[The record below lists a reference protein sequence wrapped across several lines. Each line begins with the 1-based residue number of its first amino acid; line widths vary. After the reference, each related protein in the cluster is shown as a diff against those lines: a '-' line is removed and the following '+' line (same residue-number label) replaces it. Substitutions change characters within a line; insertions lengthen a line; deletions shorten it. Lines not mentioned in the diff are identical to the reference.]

1 MKLSWLSN
9 LAPLTSIANTLSIN
23 RGSLRT
29 DGVINPIAV
38 DSTQPRLSWRLGSSK
53 RGDAQTA
60 YQIQAASSDDLWSRP
75 DFWDSGRVDSDDS
88 FAVYSGKSLGSRS
101 AVYWR
106 VRVWD
111 SRGIPSAW
119 SEISMFEVSLLK
131 ESDWKASWISNP
143 EYSSGNN
150 SLPLFAKEF
159 TVPCLPTK
167 ARLYL
172 LGLGVHAP
180 KINGE
185 AVGDTVP
192 GTGYST
198 VEKTALYSTYD
209 VTKQVNPG
217 KNVIGVALG
226 KGIYNADEPL
236 GGRYTKLT
244 VSEQELKLIS
254 QLEYTCPADGT
265 HRVVSDDSWLT
276 TVQGP
281 HLEGHWYGG
290 EEYDA
295 RNEIKNWS
303 KTSGNRKG
311 WTKAS
316 ITTGPGGVLVSPK
329 SPQLMVIDT
338 VKAIDVKPAGSQW
351 VFNFGVNF
359 AGTFALK
366 INGKGRAGTR
376 IVFYPSEIV
385 HEDGSP
391 DQHTTEGPIFDAYTI
406 KGEGSEVYSPKF
418 LYHGMQYVGVNLTWT
433 PSASDMTGSVIR
445 APNERVLELS
455 TSNELFNGIHKII
468 DRSIQSNMYSV
479 LTDCPHREKYGWL
492 EQDHLVFEPL
502 ALGYDL
508 QAYGVDL
515 VRTMADAQAED
526 VPGLIPDIAP
536 ELHVLLPE
544 QGYLLVSKNFPQ
556 LTISQWGRAMIAFPL
571 KHYMYYGDANVLT
584 MRHQYMV
591 EYVGYLKNRANGQPY
606 LNDGGLGDWLT
617 LDKTTPKGLASTFG
631 YHSAVSDM
639 AEIEEILGNDAEAA
653 NYRALADEIK
663 GGFNSMWF
671 NNTGS
676 PHYAT
681 NCQGCN
687 AIALDMGAV
696 ADEHKADVLANII
709 ASLEAHGWHWTVGEI
724 SLPSLIRV
732 LHKAGRDD
740 VLFRLFSQETVPSYG
755 SQVLYGATSLWEHW
769 DAPETGGS
777 WNHFMFGYGD
787 TWILRLSGLAHGED
801 SVAWRRIDYRPV
813 VVGDLTSARTSY
825 RTPQGVA
832 SASWELNGTAL
843 SYDVVVPVGS
853 RGTVYLNSTSV
864 TEGGRR
870 LRAGRDGI
878 LTVERRDH
886 GQTVIA
892 VGSGSYR
899 FEAEYR

>member
-1 MKLSWLSN
+1 MKISRLSN
-9 LAPLTSIANTLSIN
+9 LASLAPITNALSIH

-38 DSTQPRLSWRLGSSK
+38 DSTEPRLSWRLSSLK

-60 YQIQAASSDDLWSRP
+60 YQIQTASSDDLWSWP
-75 DFWDSGRVDSDDS
+75 DFWDSGRVNSDDS

-111 SRGIPSAW
+111 SKGIPSAW

-143 EYSSGNN
+143 EYSSGNS

-180 KINGE
+180 EINGG
-185 AVGDTVP
+185 AIGDTVLGP
-192 GTGYST
+192 GYST

-209 VTKQVNPG
+209 VTKRMNLG

-226 KGIYNADEPL
+226 KGIYNADKPL

-244 VSEQELKLIS
+244 VPEQELKLIS
-254 QLEYTCPADGT
+254 QLEYTCLVGGNR
-265 HRVVSDDSWLT
+265 RVVSDGSWLT

-295 RNEIKNWS
+295 RNEIKDWS

-329 SPQLMVIDT
+329 SPQLKVIDT
-338 VKAIDVKPAGSQW
+338 VKAIDVKQW

-359 AGTFALK
+359 AGTFALR
-366 INGKGRAGTR
+366 INGEGRAGTR
-376 IVFYPSEIV
+376 IVFYPSEII

-406 KGEGSEVYSPKF
+406 KGVGPEVYSPKF
-418 LYHGMQYVGVNLTWT
+418 LYHGMQYIGVNLAWT

-445 APNERVLELS
+445 ASNERVLEVS
-455 TSNELFNGIHKII
+455 TSNELFNGIHRII
-468 DRSIQSNMYSV
+468 DRSIQV
-479 LTDCPHREKYGWL
+479 GE
-492 EQDHLVFEPL
+492 
-502 ALGYDL
+502 
-508 QAYGVDL
+508 DL

-536 ELHVLLPE
+536 EFGNPMGG
-544 QGYLLVSKNFPQ
+544 GYRNDPN
-556 LTISQWGRAMIAFPL
+556 WGRAMVAFPL
-571 KHYMYYGDANVLT
+571 KHYKYYGGVNVLT

-591 EYVGYLKNRANGQPY
+591 EYVGYLKNRVNGQPY
-606 LNDGGLGDWLT
+606 LKDGDLGDWLT
-617 LDKTTPKGLASTFG
+617 LDKTTPKGLASTLG
-631 YHSAVSDM
+631 YQSAVSDM
-639 AEIEEILGNDAEAA
+639 AEIEGILGNDVEAS

-687 AIALDMGAV
+687 VIALDMGAV
-696 ADEHKADVLANII
+696 AEEHKADVLANII
-709 ASLEAHGWHWTVGEI
+709 TSLEAHDWHWTVGEI

-732 LHKAGRDD
+732 LHRAGRDD
-740 VLFRLFSQETVPSYG
+740 VLFKLFSQETMPSYG
-755 SQVLYGATSLWEHW
+755 PQVLYGATSLWEHW

-801 SVAWRRIDYRPV
+801 SVAWRRIDY
-813 VVGDLTSARTSY
+813 
-825 RTPQGVA
+825 
-832 SASWELNGTAL
+832 
-843 SYDVVVPVGS
+843 
-853 RGTVYLNSTSV
+853 
-864 TEGGRR
+864 
-870 LRAGRDGI
+870 
-878 LTVERRDH
+878 
-886 GQTVIA
+886 
-892 VGSGSYR
+892 
-899 FEAEYR
+899 

>member
-1 MKLSWLSN
+1 MKLLWLFHFAS
-9 LAPLTSIANTLSIN
+9 LTSIANGLSVE

-29 DGVINPIAV
+29 DGVSKPIAV
-38 DSTQPRLSWRLGSSK
+38 DSTQPRLSWRLDSSK

-60 YQIQAASSDDLWSRP
+60 YQIQATSPNGLWDRP
-75 DFWDSGRVDSDDS
+75 DFWDSGRVESDET
-88 FAVYSGKSLGSRS
+88 FTVYCGKGLESRS

-111 SRGIPSAW
+111 TRGIPSAW
-119 SEISMFEVSLLK
+119 SEISTFEVSLLK
-131 ESDWKASWISNP
+131 ESDWNASWISNP
-143 EYSSGNN
+143 EYSPGNN

-159 TVPCLPTK
+159 TVPCSPTK

-180 KINGE
+180 EINGE
-185 AVGDTVP
+185 AVGDTVLGP
-192 GTGYST
+192 GYST
-198 VEKTALYSTYD
+198 IEKTALYSTYD
-209 VTKQVNPG
+209 VTKQVNLG

-226 KGIYNADEPL
+226 KGIYNADKPL

-244 VSEQELKLIS
+244 VPEQELKLIS
-254 QLEYTCPADGT
+254 QLEYTCLVGGT

-295 RNEIKNWS
+295 RNEIKDWS

-329 SPQLMVIDT
+329 SPQLKVIGT
-338 VKAIDVKPAGSQW
+338 VKAIHVKQAGSQW

-376 IVFYPSEIV
+376 VVFYPSEIV

-445 APNERVLELS
+445 ASNGRVLEVS

-468 DRSIQSNMYSV
+468 DRSIQSNMHSV

-508 QAYGVDL
+508 QAYGEDL
-515 VRTMADAQAED
+515 VRTIADAQAED

-536 ELHVLLPE
+536 EL
-544 QGYLLVSKNFPQ
+544 
-556 LTISQWGRAMIAFPL
+556 
-571 KHYMYYGDANVLT
+571 YYGDVAVLT

-591 EYVGYLKNRANGQPY
+591 EYVNYLKNRANGQPY

-639 AEIEEILGNDAEAA
+639 AEIEEILGNNAEAA

-696 ADEHKADVLANII
+696 AEGHKPDVLANII
-709 ASLEAHGWHWTVGEI
+709 ASLEAHDWHWTVGEI

-732 LHKAGRDD
+732 LHKAGRDE

-755 SQVLYGATSLWEHW
+755 SQMLYGATSLWEHW

-825 RTPQGVA
+825 RMPRGVA
-832 SASWELNGTAL
+832 SASWELKGTTL
-843 SYDVVVPVGS
+843 SYNVVVPVGS
-853 RGTVYLNSTSV
+853 RGTVYLNSTFV

-878 LTVERRDH
+878 LTVEQRDH

-892 VGSGSYR
+892 IGSGSYR

>member
-1 MKLSWLSN
+1 MKLSWLFH
-9 LAPLTSIANTLSIN
+9 LASLTSIANALSIK

-29 DGVINPIAV
+29 DGVIEPIAV
-38 DSTQPRLSWRLGSSK
+38 DSTQPRLSWRLDSSK

-60 YQIQAASSDDLWSRP
+60 YQIQAASSDGLWSRP
-75 DFWDSGRVDSDDS
+75 DFWDSGRVKFEDS
-88 FAVYSGKSLGSRS
+88 FAVYSGKGLGSRS
-101 AVYWR
+101 TVYWR

-111 SRGIPSAW
+111 SKGIPSAW

-167 ARLYL
+167 VRLYL
-172 LGLGVHAP
+172 LGLGVHVP
-180 KINGE
+180 EINGE
-185 AVGDTVP
+185 AVGDTVLGP
-192 GTGYST
+192 GYST
-198 VEKTALYSTYD
+198 IENTVLYSTYD
-209 VTKQVNPG
+209 ITKQVNLG

-226 KGIYNADEPL
+226 KGIYNADKPL

-244 VSEQELKLIS
+244 VPEQELKLIS
-254 QLEYTCPADGT
+254 QLEYTCLVGET

-303 KTSGNRKG
+303 KISGNRKG

-329 SPQLMVIDT
+329 SPQLKVIDT
-338 VKAIDVKPAGSQW
+338 VTAIDVKQAGSQW
-351 VFNFGVNF
+351 MFNFGVNF

-366 INGKGRAGTR
+366 INGKGRAGIR

-391 DQHTTEGPIFDAYTI
+391 DQHTTGGPIFDAYTI
-406 KGEGSEVYSPKF
+406 KGEASEVYSPKF
-418 LYHGMQYVGVNLTWT
+418 LYHGMQYIGVNLTWT
-433 PSASDMTGSVIR
+433 PSVSDMTGSVIR
-445 APNERVLELS
+445 ASNERVLEVL

-468 DRSIQSNMYSV
+468 DRSIQSNMHSV

-502 ALGYDL
+502 VLGYDL
-508 QAYGVDL
+508 QAYGEDL
-515 VRTMADAQAED
+515 VRTIADAQAED

-536 ELHVLLPE
+536 EFGSPMGG
-544 QGYLLVSKNFPQ
+544 GYRNDPN
-556 LTISQWGRAMIAFPL
+556 WGRAMIAFPL
-571 KHYMYYGDANVLT
+571 KHYKYYGDATVLT

-591 EYVGYLKNRANGQPY
+591 EYVDYLKNRANGQPY

-617 LDKTTPKGLASTFG
+617 LDKTTPKGVASTFG

-639 AEIEEILGNDAEAA
+639 AEIEEILGNEAEAA

-663 GGFNSMWF
+663 GGFNSMWL

-696 ADEHKADVLANII
+696 AEEHKADVLANMVT
-709 ASLEAHGWHWTVGEI
+709 SLEAHDWHWTVGEI

-787 TWILRLSGLAHGED
+787 TWILRLSGLAYGED

-825 RTPQGVA
+825 RTPRGVA
-832 SASWELNGTAL
+832 SASWELKGTTL

-853 RGTVYLNSTSV
+853 KGTVYLNSTSV

-878 LTVERRDH
+878 LTVEQRDH